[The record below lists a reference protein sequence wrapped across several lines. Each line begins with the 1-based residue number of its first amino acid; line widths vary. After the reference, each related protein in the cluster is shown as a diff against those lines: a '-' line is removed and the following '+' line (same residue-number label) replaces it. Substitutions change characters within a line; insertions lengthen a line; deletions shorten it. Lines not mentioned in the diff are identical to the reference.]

1 MRAYEI
7 IAEATR
13 RPIISLRHINALKK
27 LKKARLAK
35 AERHN
40 ALVQIMYGSPAK
52 ELEKIELEKAR
63 TELAQEKAELAAT
76 KAEAINANKEVL
88 GRMAASGIQ
97 IRHDNQE
104 KIEAM
109 ASNGLGRLK
118 KL

>member
-1 MRAYEI
+1 MRAWEI
-7 IAEATR
+7 MTEANR
-13 RPIISLRHINALKK
+13 RPIISLRHINALKR

-35 AERHN
+35 SDQHA
-40 ALVQIMYGSPAK
+40 AFVQVMYGSPAK
-52 ELEKIELEKAR
+52 ELEQIELEKAR

>member
-13 RPIISLRHINALKK
+13 RPIISLKHIHALKK
-27 LKKARLAK
+27 EKKARQAK
-35 AERHN
+35 ADRHN
-40 ALVQIMYGSPAK
+40 ELVQVMYGDPTN
-52 ELEKIELEKAR
+52 ELQRIELEKAR
-63 TELAQEKAELAAT
+63 IELEQLMTELMAA
-76 KAEAINANKEVL
+76 KAEASQANKDAL
-88 GRMAASGIQ
+88 ARMAASGIQ
-97 IRHDNQE
+97 MRHDNEE